1 MSQYQ
6 DIYMRDNLGD
16 QGQVPNQTRIFWTS
30 PDIIPYGTQPYPGN
44 WQTFFASN
52 WAQDVGQGLAP
63 QSMNYIYV
71 RGYNAYPGAESGSVQ
86 LYYANSSLLLQTDQ
100 WINNLLY
107 TANNVPTTA
116 VSAAAANQ
124 VVVGADA
131 FQWTPPAQP
140 TGGAHYCLLALVG
153 TDSNPPQVPTGNF
166 SSDADFVNWILD
178 NPSVVQRN
186 ISFVNY
192 PPPPSWQQSQVF
204 MNLDSTEEEYLFQ
217 ADISPLPAGTVV
229 SFSCSA
235 SGPQPPI
242 NVTQTVPAN
251 GPSPNWIS
259 ALTQLPAGFSS
270 SLVLTLQMPAGSTPP
285 LNGITVDY
293 GRVGRTGDDESLTRH
308 MKPVHFFYPGA
319 KLDAGLQVVIIG
331 SCIVR
336 FQQGG

>member
-16 QGQVPNQTRIFWTS
+16 TGQIPNPAQVFWDS
-30 PDIIPYGTQPYPGN
+30 PDIIPYGTKAYQGN

-52 WAQDVGQGLAP
+52 WAQDVGQAIVSG
-63 QSMNYIYV
+63 SMNYIYV
-71 RGYNAYPGAESGSVQ
+71 RGYNAYSGAESGNIQ

-100 WINNLLY
+100 WINNVIN
-107 TANNVPTTA
+107 TANGSATTA
-116 VSAAAANQ
+116 VSATATRL

-140 TGGAHYCLLALVG
+140 GGGAHYCLLALVG
-153 TDSNPPQVPTGNF
+153 TASNPAKVPTGNF
-166 SSDADFVNWILD
+166 PNSAAFVNWIID
-178 NPSVVQRN
+178 NPSVAQRN
-186 ISFVNY
+186 ISIVNY
-192 PPPPSWQQSQVF
+192 PPPPSWQQSQTF

-217 ADISPLPAGTVV
+217 ADISPLPVGTVV

-242 NVTQTVPAN
+242 NVTQTVPVN

-285 LNGITVDY
+285 PNGITVDY

-319 KLDAGLQVVIIG
+319 KLDASLKVVIIG

-336 FQQGG
+336 FQQGA